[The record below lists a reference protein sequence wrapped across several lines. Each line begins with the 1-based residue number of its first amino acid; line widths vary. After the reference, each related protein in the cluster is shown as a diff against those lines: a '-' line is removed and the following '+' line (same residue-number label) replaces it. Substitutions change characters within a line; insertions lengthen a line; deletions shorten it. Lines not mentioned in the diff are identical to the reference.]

1 MTTPSGNQLAVGAR
15 KGYVFPLNSA
25 GLPAASST
33 ACYEGLE
40 IVGLKAAD
48 LQIPDPR
55 VIQHGGND
63 RLLATDFLPS
73 MEAITGEI
81 RTASLSQDMNAA
93 LSNVSKFS
101 VGEVSFIPW
110 GTDQQGSEID
120 VAFLVFQQSLDTT
133 SKVRRWRNIIA
144 PRVRAI
150 PILSGMSEQPNE
162 QRMRVVASPTNT
174 HLWGTALE
182 EATEGALE
190 MTFAEGM
197 SEYKPKIVAW
207 KADGTEDNFLFPT
220 AYQAQATAKIKVW
233 DNGTVVTPTLATSG
247 VTFAVAPTTGHIVVA
262 LYEYA

>member
-1 MTTPSGNQLAVGAR
+1 MATPSGNQLAVGAR
-15 KGYVFPLNSA
+15 RGYVFPLNSA
-25 GLPAASST
+25 GLPAAPST
-33 ACYEGLE
+33 AAYEGLE
-40 IVGLKAAD
+40 IKGLKAAD

-81 RTASLSQDMNAA
+81 RTANLSQDVNAA
-93 LSNVSKFS
+93 LTDVNKFT
-101 VGEVSFIPW
+101 VGEMTFVPW
-110 GTDQQGSEID
+110 GTDKQGSEID
-120 VAFLVFQQSLDTT
+120 IAFFVFQQSLDTD
-133 SKVRRWRNIIA
+133 SKVRRWRNIVA

-150 PILSGMSEQPNE
+150 PILSGMGEQPNE
-162 QRMRVVASPTNT
+162 QRLRVVASPTAN

-182 EATEGALE
+182 EATEGATE

-220 AYQAQATAKIKVW
+220 AFQAQSTAKIKVW
-233 DNGTVVTPTLATSG
+233 DNGTLVTPTLATSG
-247 VTFAVAPTTGHIVVA
+247 LTFVAAPTTGHIIVA

>member
-15 KGYVFPLNSA
+15 KGYVFALNSA
-25 GLPAASST
+25 GLPAAPDTSP
-33 ACYEGLE
+33 YEGLE
-40 IVGLKAAD
+40 IRGLKAAD

-81 RTASLSQDMNAA
+81 RTANLGQELNAT
-93 LSNVSKFS
+93 LSNVNQFA
-101 VGEVSFIPW
+101 VGEINFVPW

-120 VAFLVFQQSLDTT
+120 IGFLIFQQSLDTDT
-133 SKVRRWRNIIA
+133 KIRRWRNIVA

-150 PILSGMSEQPNE
+150 PILSGMNEQPAE
-162 QRMRVVASPTNT
+162 QRLRVVASPTSK
-174 HLWGTALE
+174 HLWGTSLVVG
-182 EATEGALE
+182 TEGATE

-197 SEYKPKIVAW
+197 SEYKPKLVAW
-207 KADGTEDNFLFPT
+207 KADGTEDNFLFP
-220 AYQAQATAKIKVW
+220 AAFQAQSTAKVKVW
-233 DNGTVVTPTLATSG
+233 DNGTLVTPTVATTG
-247 VTFAVAPTTGHIVVA
+247 VTFVGAPTDGHIIVA